1 MRIITGTYKSAAAKY
16 KDKFAALKANERKMR
31 DFAATASQQLTQY
44 YQEIGLE
51 NDAKNIEAQMSIIGS
66 LASIDASIREAF
78 KSQEEHFRR
87 LEDAIKD
94 SKKQTPFGSQFPRD
108 VQWTSTNLHYREST
122 AGLRAERA
130 EFGARDGL
138 SE

>member
-1 MRIITGTYKSAAAKY
+1 VRIITGTYKSAAAKY
-16 KDKFAALKANERKMR
+16 KDKFAGLKANERKMR

-78 KSQEEHFRR
+78 KSQEDHFRR

-94 SKKQTPFGSQFPRD
+94 SKKQTPFGKQFPQDAR
-108 VQWTSTNLHYREST
+108 WTNANFHYRKSA
-122 AGLRAERA
+122 AGV
-130 EFGARDGL
+130 
-138 SE
+138 